1 MCSCYVPI
9 CCAIMLTRCTC
20 LKGMCGTSCEVLLTL
35 FRLQK
40 RRVLQRVKE
49 GGRAPKAVMVRGEGL
64 GSWDALTHKHTHNKP
79 KCDV

>member
-1 MCSCYVPI
+1 M
-9 CCAIMLTRCTC
+9 
-20 LKGMCGTSCEVLLTL
+20 LLTL

-64 GSWDALTHKHTHNKP
+64 GSWDALTLTHTKHA
-79 KCDV
+79 DDSDAVQGEDGV